1 MTSTESPRGAPRYD
15 PRHIDSELDG
25 LLPGLPAIALEG
37 PRGVGKTS
45 TGLRRARTT
54 FLLDQPAVRELL
66 AAAPEQLVGSKPP
79 VLIDEWQL
87 YPVVWD
93 LVRRAIDADPSPG
106 RFLLT
111 GSAEPARRPT
121 HSGAGRIVGL
131 RMRPLALSERGLLPP
146 AVSLR
151 ALLSGAKPLVSGHS
165 HLSLSDYADEIVR
178 SGFPA
183 IRRLEPRP
191 LRLALDSYL
200 ARIVQRDFAE
210 QGHTVRRPNTLRNW
224 LAAYAAAT
232 ATTTSYESIRD
243 AASPGHH
250 EKPAKTTVDLYREV
264 LLQLWLLD
272 PLPAWFPSRNAF
284 SRLGAAPK
292 HHLADPA
299 LAARLLGAS
308 HAGLLSNAV
317 AGPPAPRNGTLLG
330 ALFESLV
337 ALSIRVLAQA
347 CDATVSHL
355 RTREGRHEVDL
366 IIQRDDAK
374 VVALEVK
381 LAGTVSGDDV
391 QHLRWLQSK
400 LGDDL
405 LDAAVITAGHDAY
418 RRNDGI
424 AVIPAALI
432 GP

>member
-1 MTSTESPRGAPRYD
+1 MTATESPRGAPRYD
-15 PRHIDSELDG
+15 PRLIDTELDE

-45 TGLRRARTT
+45 TGSRRARTT

-66 AAAPEQLVGSKPP
+66 AAAPEQLVDSKPP

-87 YPVVWD
+87 YPAVWD

-131 RMRPLALSERGLLPP
+131 RMRPLALSERGLLPA

-151 ALLSGAKPLVSGHS
+151 ELLSGTSPLVSGHS
-165 HLSLSDYADEIVR
+165 HLTLSDYTQEIVR

-183 IRRLEPRP
+183 IRRLEQRAC
-191 LRLALDSYL
+191 RLALDSYL
-200 ARIVQRDFAE
+200 ARILERDFAE
-210 QGHTVRRPNTLRNW
+210 QGHAVRRPNTLRNW

-232 ATTTSYESIRD
+232 ATNTSYESIRD
-243 AASPGHH
+243 AASPGYH
-250 EKPAKTTVDLYREV
+250 ETPAKTTVDLYREV
-264 LLQLWLLD
+264 LMQLWLLD
-272 PLPAWFPSRNAF
+272 PLPAWSPSRNNL

-299 LAARLLGAS
+299 LAARLLGANHS
-308 HAGLLSNAV
+308 SLLSNDV
-317 AGPPAPRNGTLLG
+317 AGPPVPRNGTLLG

-337 ALSIRVLAQA
+337 ALSIRVLAQT

-355 RTREGRHEVDL
+355 RTREGRHEIDL
-366 IIQRDDAK
+366 IVQRDDAK
-374 VVALEVK
+374 VVAFEVK
-381 LAGTVSGDDV
+381 LAGAVSDDDV

-405 LDAAVITAGHDAY
+405 LDAAVITTGQDAY
-418 RRNDGI
+418 RRRDGI
-424 AVIPAALI
+424 AVIPAALV